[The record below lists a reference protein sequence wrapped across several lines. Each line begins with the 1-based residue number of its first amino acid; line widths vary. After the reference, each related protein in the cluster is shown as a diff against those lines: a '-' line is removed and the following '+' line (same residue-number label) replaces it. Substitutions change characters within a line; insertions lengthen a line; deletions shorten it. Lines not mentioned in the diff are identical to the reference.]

1 MSNYTERDFKDF
13 SEDQGIK
20 CGEGYGYDALVTFV
34 HEDEVIVDPYAYTDN
49 DPAELF
55 GSNAMAEWKRE
66 AADLMTEWRRDAR
79 A

>member
-1 MSNYTERDFKDF
+1 MSNYTEQDFKDF

-34 HEDEVIVDPYAYTDN
+34 HEEEVIVDPYAYTDG
-49 DPAELF
+49 DPVILF
-55 GSNAMAEWKRE
+55 GATAMAAWKAE
-66 AADLMTEWRRDAR
+66 AAALMTEWAADA